1 MKPLPVRCGNLG
13 SRVSAKGPPDEYA
26 CQLRKAHPDQASHVP
41 CRHTHY
47 RTHYSALG
55 HCAPESAA
63 GPVRI
68 RSVCR
73 EHLRLVANIATP
85 PSRDLAGEHGA
96 AAPGDVSDGLT
107 QFGCALCSSRS
118 QAVRRRAVGCKRP
131 RASSIPNRAA
141 ESSARF
147 TRLRCPSSEAREA
160 AAEATR
166 GPDTG
171 AVAPRGGTRAE
182 V

>member
-1 MKPLPVRCGNLG
+1 VRCGNLG

-55 HCAPESAA
+55 HCAPASAA

-118 QAVRRRAVGCKRP
+118 QAVRPAPWAAKGRE
-131 RASSIPNRAA
+131 RAA
-141 ESSARF
+141 YPTAPPESSARF